1 MQYSG
6 CARSRRAVLLRR
18 RVESRQRARGQVLK
32 RNQRELALPEL
43 VLGEQERYEFA
54 VLATS
59 LALEPLALAQLYR
72 DRADVENLLDELK
85 NQWGLG
91 RFVTR
96 ALKRTRIMVCLNA
109 LFYNWWSLFVRLI
122 DPESRREA
130 RTSRSL
136 MMDGVGR
143 VLKHSRQTTLLPTI
157 AHSATGGLLAAFT
170 GLTRFLRELQNA
182 PQLTAVERWCR
193 ILGPALQEYFRGRVP
208 KPPPGLLPA

>member
-1 MQYSG
+1 MARDLTVSGSHPLGGRSTGLPAQVKDWVQGLTSQGGWEEVGQGWQAAEAELQFSG
-6 CARSRRAVLLRR
+6 CARSWRAVLLRR
-18 RVESRQRARGQVLK
+18 RVESRQRARGQALK

-59 LALEPLALAQLYR
+59 LALEPLALAQLYW

-85 NQWGLG
+85 NQLGLG
-91 RFVTR
+91 RFLTR

-157 AHSATGGLLAAFT
+157 AHSATGGL
-170 GLTRFLRELQNA
+170 
-182 PQLTAVERWCR
+182 
-193 ILGPALQEYFRGRVP
+193 
-208 KPPPGLLPA
+208 